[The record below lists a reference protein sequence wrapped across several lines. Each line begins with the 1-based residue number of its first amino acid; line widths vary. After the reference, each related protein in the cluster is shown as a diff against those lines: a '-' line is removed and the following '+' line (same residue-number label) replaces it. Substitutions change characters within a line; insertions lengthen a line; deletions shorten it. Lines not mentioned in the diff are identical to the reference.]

1 MHFRNTVLELE
12 HMLAHSSFV
21 AAGASAD
28 TVLADEAS
36 AVADHIDEHRDH
48 SMVLEQ
54 ARSREQEPE
63 PEPEQEPVRSKVLAH
78 NRQACNHR
86 PTGRTGR
93 RLLLYSRTRA

>member
-21 AAGASAD
+21 AAGALAD

-54 ARSREQEPE
+54 ARSREQE
-63 PEPEQEPVRSKVLAH
+63 QVRSKVLAH

>member
-54 ARSREQEPE
+54 ARSREQE
-63 PEPEQEPVRSKVLAH
+63 QEPVRSKVLAH

>member
-63 PEPEQEPVRSKVLAH
+63 QEPVRSKVLAH

>member
-1 MHFRNTVLELE
+1 MLELE
-12 HMLAHSSFV
+12 HRLAHSSFV
-21 AAGASAD
+21 AAGASADTVLAD

-54 ARSREQEPE
+54 ARSREQE
-63 PEPEQEPVRSKVLAH
+63 QVRSKVLAH

>member
-54 ARSREQEPE
+54 ARSREQEP
-63 PEPEQEPVRSKVLAH
+63 VRSKVLAH

>member
-54 ARSREQEPE
+54 ARSREQE
-63 PEPEQEPVRSKVLAH
+63 QVRSKVLAH